1 MDTILIVGVDSMVG
15 ANMIASLSGLQP
27 VTGIALKTELAT
39 PGYVHEVCRSTSP
52 EAIRRT
58 VDRIGPDRIVYCG
71 PGTNPGWGNSRTT
84 EADLTQAKAWLN
96 ALADH
101 QAPLTLISSDSV
113 FTGPWMFHSENS
125 ESLCPST
132 EAGILRQIETATSA
146 QRSDAL
152 IIRTHAF
159 GWSPQDNGWLENL
172 LASLESHQPLQL
184 DCVRHASPILV
195 TDLFAVLQKAWQ
207 SGLTGTYHIA
217 GAERV
222 NPVQFARRLAHEFAL
237 PFATVA
243 GCESLTD
250 RATGY
255 GRGET
260 SLQTRKV
267 RRALGMGL
275 PLFSEGME
283 RLYRQH
289 LDGYRDRL
297 QSADC
302 TPRHRVA

>member
-1 MDTILIVGVDSMVG
+1 MDTILVVGVDSLVG
-15 ANMIASLSGLQP
+15 ANIAVSLTGLQP
-27 VTGIALKTELAT
+27 VVGVALKSEAAAA
-39 PGYVHEVCRSTSP
+39 GMAQEVCRSSSP
-52 EAIRRT
+52 DVIRRL
-58 VDRIGPDRIVYCG
+58 VDRIAPDRIVFCG
-71 PGTNPGWGNSRTT
+71 PGATTGWSTQRPQET
-84 EADLTQAKAWLN
+84 DLACATAWFT

-101 QAPLTLISSDSV
+101 SAPLTAISSDAV

-125 ESLCPST
+125 DSVCQST
-132 EAGILRQIETATSA
+132 EAKILRDMEAAAIAH
-146 QRSDAL
+146 RGDAL

-159 GWSPQDNGWLENL
+159 GWSPTNDGWLEQIL
-172 LASLESHQPLQL
+172 QSLEQQQPLSL
-184 DCVRHASPILV
+184 DCVRHASPILA
-195 TDLFAVLQKAWQ
+195 TDLIAVLLKAWQ
-207 SGLTGTYHIA
+207 TGLTGTYHIA

-237 PFATVA
+237 PFAAMA
-243 GCESLTD
+243 GSESLTD

-289 LDGYRDRL
+289 LDGYRSRL
-297 QSADC
+297 QAE
-302 TPRHRVA
+302 TTAPRRVA

>member
-1 MDTILIVGVDSMVG
+1 MDSLLIVGVDSMVG
-15 ANMIASLSGLQP
+15 ANMLASLNGLQP

-39 PGYVHEVCRSTSP
+39 PGTTYEVCRSTSP
-52 EAIRRT
+52 DVIRRL
-58 VDRIGPDRIVYCG
+58 VDRINPDRIVFCG
-71 PGTNPGWGNSRTT
+71 PAANPGWGEQAPT
-84 EADLTQAKAWLN
+84 ETDHAQAQAWLK

-101 QAPLTLISSDSV
+101 TAPLTLISSDSI

-125 ESLCPST
+125 DSLCPSV
-132 EAGILRQIETATSA
+132 EATILRQIEAAAMA
-146 QRSDAL
+146 QRGDVL

-159 GWSPQDNGWLENL
+159 GWSPQANGWLENL
-172 LASLESHQPLQL
+172 LDDLEGRRPLQL

-195 TDLFAVLQKAWQ
+195 TDLLAVLQKAWQ

-222 NPVQFARRLAHEFAL
+222 NPVQFARRMAHEFAL

-250 RATGY
+250 RATGF

-289 LDGYRDRL
+289 LDGYRDRVH
-297 QSADC
+297 SIDGA
-302 TPRHRVA
+302 PKNRVA